1 MSKNLTHVPYY
12 PGCSL
17 KTKALG
23 YERSAMDCAKAIGF
37 EMHEI
42 ATWNCCGASFPLTK
56 DNLMGLAAPANI
68 LLEAEQHCQER
79 EIDANLITLCSFCYN
94 TLKRTDFAFRE
105 EPKKLETLNAFLKR
119 QYQGSIKVVHYLEYL
134 RDVIGFDNLA
144 KMVKR
149 DMSSLRVAPYY
160 GCLLLK
166 PQKEM
171 ALDDPEE
178 PVILHDFLEAI
189 GCQVVDFPGQ
199 VDCCGS
205 YLIMRDPEKVLE
217 LSHNILQEANDYGA
231 DALVTACPLCQS
243 NLDQS
248 EGERR
253 GSDHYIGVQGMPIF
267 YFTQLLAVAL
277 GLDTEPH
284 QFERHCIDPT
294 SILSA
299 CLEDGAKPIEAKK

>member
-1 MSKNLTHVPYY
+1 MSENLTHVPYY

-23 YERSAMDCAKAIGF
+23 YERSAMDCAKALGF

-42 ATWNCCGASFPLTK
+42 ATWNCCGSSFPLTK
-56 DNLMGLAAPANI
+56 DNLMGLAGPTNI

-79 EIDANLITLCSFCYN
+79 EIDAKLITLCSFCYN

-119 QYQGSIKVVHYLEYL
+119 KYEGSVKVVHYLEYL

-149 DMSSLRVAPYY
+149 DMSQIRVAPYY

-166 PQKEM
+166 PKKEI

-231 DALVTACPLCQS
+231 QALVTACPLCQS
-243 NLDQS
+243 NLDRS

-253 GSDHYIGVQGMPIF
+253 GADHFLGVQGMPIF

-294 SILSA
+294 SVLSA
-299 CLEDGAKPIEAKK
+299 CLEAEQAKK